1 MKGMLDAMKEITVV
15 EPVVTDSQGQLKE
28 SDIPS
33 LEQMAEALLA

>member
-1 MKGMLDAMKEITVV
+1 MKGMAGCDEGDHGV
-15 EPVVTDSQGQLKE
+15 EPVVTVRGALKE